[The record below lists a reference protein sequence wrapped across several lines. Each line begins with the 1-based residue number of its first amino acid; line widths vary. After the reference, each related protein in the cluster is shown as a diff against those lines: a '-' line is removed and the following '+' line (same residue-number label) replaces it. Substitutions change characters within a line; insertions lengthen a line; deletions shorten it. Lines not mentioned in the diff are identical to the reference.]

1 MSGKI
6 ILDELEIEC
15 LIGIFDWERE
25 KKQKV
30 LISFELD
37 CDTKNAARADDINL
51 AVDYKAISKA
61 IISLVEPSEFF
72 LIETMAEK
80 IAETCLKF
88 DGVKKAIIT
97 VAKPGAIRGSKNV
110 SVRIDRPDNTHT
122 VFFGVGGNIEPEQNI
137 PAGIDLIRSRF
148 EVVRVSPFYRSE
160 AWGVNDEQ
168 PDYINLA
175 IEVKTDKDVFG
186 ARAEALLIE
195 KLAGRKRTDDKFA
208 PRALDIDLLLYDSVT
223 GIKDGCRLPHLQLLT
238 QQFVYLPMLDI
249 APELIVPEAGK
260 MLKDIT
266 PNYDEPNLKIEKVGD
281 TL

>member
-30 LISFELD
+30 LISFELE
-37 CDTKNAARADDINL
+37 CDTKNAARTDDINL
-51 AVDYKAISKA
+51 AVDYKAISKT

-88 DGVKKAIIT
+88 GGVTKAVVT

-110 SVRIDRPDNTHT
+110 SVRITRPDDTHI
-122 VFFGVGGNIEPEQNI
+122 VFFGVGGNIEPEKNI

-148 EVVRVSPFYRSE
+148 EVVSISPSYKSE
-160 AWGVNDEQ
+160 AWGVNSEQ

-175 IEVKTDKDVFG
+175 IEVSTGKDVFG

-208 PRALDIDLLLYDSVT
+208 PRALDIDLLLYDKLAEV
-223 GIKDGCRLPHLQLLT
+223 KDGCHLPHPQLIT

-249 APELIVPEAGK
+249 APELIVPGAGK
-260 MLKDIT
+260 KLKDIT
-266 PNYDEPNLKIEKVGD
+266 PKYDNPKLRIEKIGD
-281 TL
+281 AL